1 MLPFLSPPGSLRMHA
16 SSQFLSAWA
25 EKSKSRA
32 NLTFAFSECKKPL
45 ELRWEEKR
53 VTLLSIMC
61 AAQSSAWEM
70 EVPWLAL
77 TSRLL
82 LSPCQSSLTHSSQN
96 EQNNAAHLPR
106 FARFSARFLHL
117 LFAALHPFSSPLV
130 CWRCS
135 WSCPFPLP
143 RVTSA
148 SPAWPGDQ
156 AGPKQKENPKGSL

>member
-117 LFAALHPFSSPLV
+117 LFAALHPSSSPLV